1 MTEFNNID
9 LVNKNG
15 ILIITINRVDKLNS
29 LNVATVEELRIAV
42 QTVYDDKEIKG
53 VIITGKG
60 DKAFVA
66 GADIAEIAELNEV
79 NGRKFSENGQ
89 EVLALIENCHKP
101 IIAAVNGYALGGGCE
116 LAMACHLR
124 VAVETAKFGQP
135 EVSLGII
142 PGYGGTQR
150 LTQLIGKG
158 KATELLMTGDMISAQ
173 KAKKWGLVNHVVN
186 TREELMWKCEEILEK
201 ITSKA
206 PLAVGMIVT
215 CLNAFYTHDE
225 NGFQTE
231 ANSFASCCKS
241 EDFKE
246 GTEAFLEKRKPIFSG
261 E

>member
-1 MTEFNNID
+1 MTEFENLS
-9 LVNKNG
+9 LVNTNG
-15 ILIITINRVDKLNS
+15 ILTITIDRVEKLNS
-29 LNVATVEELRIAV
+29 LNVDTVEELRIAI
-42 QTVYDDKEIKG
+42 QKVYDDKDIKG
-53 VIITGKG
+53 VIITGRG
-60 DKAFVA
+60 EKAFVA
-66 GADIAEIAELNEV
+66 GADIKEISELNEV

-89 EVLALIENCHKP
+89 EVFALIENCHKP
-101 IIAAVNGYALGGGCE
+101 VLAAVNGYALGGGCE
-116 LAMACHLR
+116 LAMACHIR
-124 VAVETAKFGQP
+124 IATENAKFGQP

-150 LTQLIGKG
+150 LTQLVGKG
-158 KATELLMTGDMISAQ
+158 KAAELLMTGDMITAQ
-173 KAKKWGLVNHVVN
+173 EAKKMGLVNHLVPDK
-186 TREELMWKCEEILEK
+186 EALMEKCEEILEK
-201 ITSKA
+201 IISKA

-246 GTEAFLEKRKPIFSG
+246 GTEAFLEKRTAVFKG

>member
-1 MTEFNNID
+1 MAEFRNIS
-9 LVNKNG
+9 LENSNG
-15 ILIITINRVDKLNS
+15 ILTITIDHVEKMNA
-29 LNVATVEELRIAV
+29 LNVDTVEELRTAF
-42 QTVYDDKEIKG
+42 QTVYDDRDIKG

-60 DKAFVA
+60 EKAFVA
-66 GADIAEIAELNEV
+66 GADIKEISELNEV
-79 NGRKFSENGQ
+79 NGRKFAENGQ
-89 EVLALIENCHKP
+89 EVFALIENCHKP

-124 VAVETAKFGQP
+124 VATENAKFGQP
-135 EVSLGII
+135 EVNLGII

-158 KATELLMTGDMISAQ
+158 KSLELLMTGDMISARE
-173 KAKKWGLVNHVVN
+173 AKELGLVNYVVASN
-186 TREELMWKCEEILEK
+186 EDLLDKCEEILEK

-215 CLNAFYTHDE
+215 CVNAFYTHDE

-246 GTEAFLEKRKPIFSG
+246 GTDAFLEKRTPIFKG